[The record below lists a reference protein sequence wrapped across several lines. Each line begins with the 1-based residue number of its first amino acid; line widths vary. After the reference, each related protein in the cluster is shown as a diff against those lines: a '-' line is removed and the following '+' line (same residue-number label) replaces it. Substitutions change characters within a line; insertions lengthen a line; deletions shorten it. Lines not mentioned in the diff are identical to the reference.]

1 MLFLMSWSRCSL
13 HLQSQKVTRKER
25 RKVNSLPPFFIME
38 DKILEILKKVE
49 KVSIIIIAVGLAVLV
64 IAQLIVLEII

>member
-1 MLFLMSWSRCSL
+1 
-13 HLQSQKVTRKER
+13 
-25 RKVNSLPPFFIME
+25 ME